1 MTALTPEELKFLR
14 AVAERPQ
21 PFTGDPVIH
30 AIVRKGLAEMSEG
43 RGVVLT
49 AKGEQLLMVLPPE

>member
-1 MTALTPEELKFLR
+1 MTPLTADEVMLLK
-14 AVAERPQ
+14 AMAERPQ
-21 PFTGDPVIH
+21 PLTADPVIH
-30 AIVRKGLAEMSEG
+30 GVMRKGLAEMSEG